1 MDCLFKK
8 KGVIHVLILKIFKY
22 YFLFN
27 VLFSTVWE
35 TVKQNRVMRQSHE
48 SSSELLLATI
58 NKVRMWRYKNGMRTN

>member
-1 MDCLFKK
+1 MFWYWKLSNITFSFD
-8 KGVIHVLILKIFKY
+8 
-22 YFLFN
+22 
-27 VLFSTVWE
+27 VLFPTVWE